1 MTITYGITEEI
12 YTLGEISR
20 RSFGI
25 AAYADSHED
34 NTATIV
40 ASVHDI
46 TSNRTKLEQL
56 VAACNQGHL
65 SLVHLK
71 DIVED
76 FLD

>member
-12 YTLGEISR
+12 YTLGEASR

-25 AAYADSHED
+25 AAYADAAED

-46 TSNRTKLEQL
+46 TSDRTKLEQL
-56 VAACNQGHL
+56 VTTCNRSHL
-65 SLVHLK
+65 SLVHLM
-71 DIVED
+71 DVVED